1 MEITAF
7 ALDQFKARTER
18 DGGSLVILSTLMKN
32 ARRVPLVGRLSA
44 MAEAREIAIIDLY
57 DYITRQGVEPIDIKW
72 AHGGHW
78 NPTGHRLVGELLFE
92 HLKQRAEI
100 YDTAGISET
109 SG

>member
-32 ARRVPLVGRLSA
+32 ARRAPLVGQLSA
-44 MAEAREIAIIDLY
+44 MAKARDIAIIDLY
-57 DYITRQGVEPIDIKW
+57 DYITRQGVEPIDMSW
-72 AHGGHW
+72 AHDGHW

-92 HLKQRAEI
+92 YLKQRPEI
-100 YDTAGISET
+100 CDTAG
-109 SG
+109 

>member
-32 ARRVPLVGRLSA
+32 ARLAPLVGRLSA
-44 MAEAREIAIIDLY
+44 MAEARDIAIIDLY
-57 DYITRQGVEPIDIKW
+57 DYITRQGVEPIDMKW
-72 AHGGHW
+72 AHDGHW

-92 HLKQRAEI
+92 YLKQRAEI
-100 YDTAGISET
+100 CDTAGIKGEL
-109 SG
+109 